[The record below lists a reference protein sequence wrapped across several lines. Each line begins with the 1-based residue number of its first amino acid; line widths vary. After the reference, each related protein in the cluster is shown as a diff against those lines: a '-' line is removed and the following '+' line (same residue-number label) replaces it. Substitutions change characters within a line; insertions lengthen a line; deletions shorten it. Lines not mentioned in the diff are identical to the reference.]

1 MSAPVIIDGDNYIEN
16 VVLRQTSIN
25 TSKKTARLY
34 LHDVNLIQVD
44 KKSGTLSFIDPDLK
58 ISGTWATNTTS
69 TDSVSK
75 TESKDSSSRKKDLMA
90 IHLLSQDEI
99 IKSDQNINNLTQQE
113 IDTYNQ
119 ALESGDMET
128 AQQIVNIAA
137 E

>member
-75 TESKDSSSRKKDLMA
+75 TESKDSSSRKK
-90 IHLLSQDEI
+90 I
-99 IKSDQNINNLTQQE
+99 
-113 IDTYNQ
+113 
-119 ALESGDMET
+119 
-128 AQQIVNIAA
+128 
-137 E
+137 